1 MLYAGLEYR
10 RPYQTVTPELR
21 QQGTGVKEI
30 EELFSLLSKT
40 TLHVYTSR
48 FYVNFSAVSNRRNF
62 NLNWT
67 NVQVL

>member
-1 MLYAGLEYR
+1 MPGLNIGDLTKLWR
-10 RPYQTVTPELR
+10 RSLGNKE
-21 QQGTGVKEI
+21 VKEI

-48 FYVNFSAVSNRRNF
+48 FYANFSAFSNRRNF

>member
-1 MLYAGLEYR
+1 MQSLNIGDLTKLWSRSLGNKE
-10 RPYQTVTPELR
+10 
-21 QQGTGVKEI
+21 VKEF

-67 NVQVL
+67 KVQVL

>member
-1 MLYAGLEYR
+1 MQGLNIGDLTKLWR
-10 RPYQTVTPELR
+10 RSLGNKE
-21 QQGTGVKEI
+21 VKEF
-30 EELFSLLSKT
+30 EEPFSLLSKT

-67 NVQVL
+67 KVQVL

>member
-1 MLYAGLEYR
+1 MLYILNIGDLTKLWR
-10 RPYQTVTPELR
+10 RSLGNTE
-21 QQGTGVKEI
+21 VKEF

-62 NLNWT
+62 ILNWT
-67 NVQVL
+67 SVQVI

>member
-1 MLYAGLEYR
+1 MQGLNIGDLTKLWR
-10 RPYQTVTPELR
+10 RSLGNKE
-21 QQGTGVKEI
+21 VKEF
-30 EELFSLLSKT
+30 EELFRLLSKT

-67 NVQVL
+67 KVQVL

>member
-1 MLYAGLEYR
+1 MQGLNIGDLTKLWR
-10 RPYQTVTPELR
+10 RSLGNKE
-21 QQGTGVKEI
+21 VKEF

-40 TLHVYTSR
+40 NLHVYTSR

-67 NVQVL
+67 KVQVL

>member
-1 MLYAGLEYR
+1 MPGLNIGDVTKLWR
-10 RPYQTVTPELR
+10 RSL
-21 QQGTGVKEI
+21 GNKGVKEF

-48 FYVNFSAVSNRRNF
+48 FYVNFSAVSNMRNF

>member
-1 MLYAGLEYR
+1 MQGLNIGDLTKLWRLSLGNKE
-10 RPYQTVTPELR
+10 
-21 QQGTGVKEI
+21 VKEF

-67 NVQVL
+67 KVQVL